1 MKQYIRVWYSLC
13 LLAMLLVSCNEDGK
27 IVPTGT
33 LYLNVEEDATLFT
46 KAENEVTYESLQ
58 IAILQGEEDT
68 LKVYNDYLTEV
79 KGQRLILPIGKYT
92 VAVRSNGVDGAGWES
107 PLYAGQEEVEVK
119 QGEITNTKVICSIAN
134 TKVSVIYGDG
144 MQDSFVDYQ
153 TTVANSSG
161 SLNFTRDEY
170 RSGFFTPEKLTV
182 KLDLVNKDGNKF
194 TIKKVYS
201 DIQPKYHYKFM
212 YTIPSKPNE
221 GGEAG
226 ADFDIIVDKD
236 HDEITYKIFIKEESL
251 VGTGE
256 PSFDLGGSFTEERV
270 YSFKKSGQS
279 QRPDPNTIW
288 LDYMLGSKNE
298 VQSFTVKV
306 NSPLFPD
313 QTTLNIL
320 KGEGIQIGFPALPG
334 EEVVNTDDR
343 INTYRL
349 DLSSI
354 VEKLEALNNQP
365 TEHGFAVNLVDDKFQ
380 ETTIDFTI
388 RMMPDVDAYVED
400 PVCWTT
406 FAVLRGV
413 CLDASSYFKL
423 QVGDDES
430 NIKDIE
436 VQANEEG
443 HISALVTGLS
453 VGEKYK
459 YWIASKEDAK
469 LECKPIDF
477 EIKPYTDVPNLNFE
491 SWSQR
496 KKSAVA
502 FGMGGTFMTPN
513 AENTN
518 IYWDSGNWGA
528 SAAGAT
534 LTKSTDVTATS
545 DSKLAAF
552 LKSQFAEK
560 MGIGAFAAGS
570 VFAGEAQ
577 SVSSSG
583 ATLSYGQVHNGY
595 PTCLRGYY
603 KYTPGII
610 NKTDSRK
617 PASVKE
623 GDTDQ
628 CFIYIALG
636 TKSLDVISTTSQ
648 IKVFNKEREG
658 IFAYGE
664 YITTTTEDK
673 TGESSTMEIQN
684 GYAPFKIPLIYTAN
698 PPKEGPV
705 YLFVV
710 ATASRYGDYFTGST
724 SSELY
729 IDEFSLDYDYNAAS
743 FVGTEFEGM
752 APININNK

>member
-1 MKQYIRVWYSLC
+1 MKQYIRVWSGLC
-13 LLAMLLVSCNEDGK
+13 LLAILLLSCNEDGK

-33 LYLNVEEDATLFT
+33 LYLNVEEDATLLT
-46 KAENEVTYESLQ
+46 KAENEVIYESLQ
-58 IAILQGEEDT
+58 VAILQGEEDT
-68 LKVYNDYLTEV
+68 LKVYNDYLAEV
-79 KGQRLILPIGKYT
+79 KGQRLILPVGKYT
-92 VAVRSNGVDGAGWES
+92 VAVRSNGINSVGWET

-119 QGEITNTKVICSIAN
+119 QGEITNTKVICTIAN

-201 DIQPKYHYKFM
+201 DIQPKYHYKFI
-212 YTIPSKPNE
+212 YTIHSKPEE

-226 ADFDIIVDKD
+226 ADFDITVDKS

-251 VGTGE
+251 VGAGE
-256 PSFDLGGSFTEERV
+256 PSFVLGGSFTEERV
-270 YSFKKSGQS
+270 YSFKKSEQNM
-279 QRPDPNTIW
+279 QPEPNTIW
-288 LDYMLGSKNE
+288 LDYMLGSKNK
-298 VQSFTVKV
+298 VQSFTVEES
-306 NSPLFPD
+306 SPLFPD
-313 QTTLNIL
+313 QTTWDIL
-320 KGEGIQIGFPALPG
+320 KGEGTQIGFPALPG
-334 EEVVNTDDR
+334 KKIANTDDR
-343 INTYRL
+343 INVHRL

-365 TEHGFAVNLVDDKFQ
+365 TEHKFTVNLVDDKYQ
-380 ETTIDFTI
+380 ETIVDFTI
-388 RMMPDVDAYVED
+388 RMMPDVDAYVEA

-413 CLDASSYFKL
+413 CLDPTSYFKL

-430 NIKDIE
+430 NIKDVE

-453 VGEKYK
+453 VGKKYK
-459 YWIASKEDAK
+459 YWIASKEDPN
-469 LECKPIDF
+469 LICKSIEFD
-477 EIKPYTDVPNLNFE
+477 IKPYAAVPNLQFE
-491 SWSQR
+491 NWSQR

-603 KYTPGII
+603 KYTPGKI
-610 NKTDSRK
+610 NYTDSRK
-617 PASVKE
+617 PAGVKE

-636 TKSLDVISTTSQ
+636 TKPLDVISTTSQ
-648 IKVFNKEREG
+648 IKVFNKDRDG

-664 YITTTTEDK
+664 YITTITEDQ
-673 TGESSTMEIQN
+673 TGESSTKEILN

-752 APININNK
+752 NPININDK